1 MSIGGIEQGAKEE
14 IEVGTEK
21 VEAAGKETGG
31 NQETEGGHGP
41 VNRDALLA
49 TDHFYDPSLNIIYV
63 IGRIHGTVEI
73 VEGINLAGLN
83 FFFKFKFF
91 LFYFI
96 FFIFYLNFYLFFYF
110 SLFSYLYHFIF
121 FLFFFIFIDFFY

>member
-83 FFFKFKFF
+83 FFFLNLNF
-91 LFYFI
+91 FYFI

>member
-1 MSIGGIEQGAKEE
+1 MSIGGIEKGAEEE

-49 TDHFYDPSLNIIYV
+49 TDHSCDLSLNIIYV
-63 IGRIHGTVEI
+63 ISRIHGTVEI
-73 VEGINLAGLN
+73 AEGINLAGLN
-83 FFFKFKFF
+83 FFLNFK
-91 LFYFI
+91 YFI
-96 FFIFYLNFYLFFYF
+96 FFLLFYYFLLLFFLFFYF
-110 SLFSYLYHFIF
+110 HRFFFYFIIFYYYFIIFLFS
-121 FLFFFIFIDFFY
+121 

>member
-1 MSIGGIEQGAKEE
+1 MSIGDIEQGAEEE

-41 VNRDALLA
+41 VNHDALLA

-63 IGRIHGTVEI
+63 IGRIHGTVETI
-73 VEGINLAGLN
+73 EGINLTNLN
-83 FFFKFKFF
+83 FFFFKFKFF
-91 LFYFI
+91 LFYF
-96 FFIFYLNFYLFFYF
+96 FYILSKFLFV
-110 SLFSYLYHFIF
+110 
-121 FLFFFIFIDFFY
+121 FLFFFIFVFISFYFILNQYYFF

>member
-1 MSIGGIEQGAKEE
+1 MSIGGIEKSAEEE

-21 VEAAGKETGG
+21 VEAAGKE

-91 LFYFI
+91 LF
-96 FFIFYLNFYLFFYF
+96 
-110 SLFSYLYHFIF
+110 
-121 FLFFFIFIDFFY
+121 

>member
-1 MSIGGIEQGAKEE
+1 MSIGDIEQGAEEE

-21 VEAAGKETGG
+21 VEAAEKETGG

-73 VEGINLAGLN
+73 VEGINLTGLN
-83 FFFKFKFF
+83 FFF
-91 LFYFI
+91 
-96 FFIFYLNFYLFFYF
+96 
-110 SLFSYLYHFIF
+110 
-121 FLFFFIFIDFFY
+121 

>member
-1 MSIGGIEQGAKEE
+1 MSIGGIEKGAEEE

-73 VEGINLAGLN
+73 VEGFNSDWTRPKKPDPDHLQINPTGQPG
-83 FFFKFKFF
+83 
-91 LFYFI
+91 
-96 FFIFYLNFYLFFYF
+96 
-110 SLFSYLYHFIF
+110 
-121 FLFFFIFIDFFY
+121 

>member
-1 MSIGGIEQGAKEE
+1 MSIGGIEKDAEEE

-83 FFFKFKFF
+83 FFFLNLNF
-91 LFYFI
+91 FYFI
-96 FFIFYLNFYLFFYF
+96 FFIFYLNFYLFFIFLYF
-110 SLFSYLYHFIF
+110 RIYIILFFFI
-121 FLFFFIFIDFFY
+121 FFIFIDFFY

>member
-1 MSIGGIEQGAKEE
+1 MSIGDIEQGAEKG
-14 IEVGTEK
+14 IEVETEK

-83 FFFKFKFF
+83 FF
-91 LFYFI
+91 YFI

-110 SLFSYLYHFIF
+110 RIYIILF
-121 FLFFFIFIDFFY
+121 FLFFFIFIDFILNQYYFF

>member
-1 MSIGGIEQGAKEE
+1 MSIGGIEKDAEEE

-83 FFFKFKFF
+83 FFFLNLNF
-91 LFYFI
+91 FYFI